1 MFTRLPSN
9 KTASLSY
16 GVTIEC
22 SADTRSGEKATITWY
37 KDGKPMASS
46 PRYYKDVVTNYL
58 HIFSVLVDDDGL
70 YTCEA
75 SNDAGKIH
83 ASMYLTVRQKQIGKY
98 TSGIYLTIRLRAR
111 DFYEVIVDEDE
122 DLVNYLLIEIE
133 SE

>member
-46 PRYYKDVVTNYL
+46 PRYYKDVATNYL
-58 HIFSVLVDDDGL
+58 YIFSVLDDDDGV

-75 SNDAGKIH
+75 SNAAGKIH
-83 ASMYLTVRQKQIGKY
+83 ASMYLTVREKQIGKY
-98 TSGIYLTIRLRAR
+98 V
-111 DFYEVIVDEDE
+111 F
-122 DLVNYLLIEIE
+122 NN
-133 SE
+133 